1 MIEWISNWAESIII
15 AVIIATIIEIILPNG
30 NSKKYIKVVIGV
42 YVLFTIVSPV
52 ITKFTGETVEVSDIL
67 DLDEYIEEAKE
78 TAKVQ
83 NTIQNNNQS
92 SIMEMYS
99 SGIKDDIKAKIESK
113 GYVVKNI
120 DIQVANDDTYSILG
134 ISLDLENKDDTM
146 SNEITED
153 ERKIEPIESV
163 NKIEV
168 NIDNN
173 SNVENE
179 VIDNSNNSNNE
190 LSSSE
195 KSELKDYLSS
205 VYEVNKENIT
215 IN

>member
-52 ITKFTGETVEVSDIL
+52 ITKFTGEAVEVSDIL

-153 ERKIEPIESV
+153 ER
-163 NKIEV
+163 
-168 NIDNN
+168 
-173 SNVENE
+173 
-179 VIDNSNNSNNE
+179 
-190 LSSSE
+190 
-195 KSELKDYLSS
+195 
-205 VYEVNKENIT
+205 
-215 IN
+215 

>member
-52 ITKFTGETVEVSDIL
+52 ITKFTGEAVEVSDIL

-179 VIDNSNNSNNE
+179 VIYNSNNSNNE